1 MKKFIKNHPAEN
13 NRGAS
18 NGLSFQTTQPKSTP
32 MNVKIESVKLVK
44 PRSSLTMGN
53 DLKRIKKNNRPR
65 ASIANNLPRCSI
77 DVVDIAQFQA
87 DLKEFVVT

>member
-1 MKKFIKNHPAEN
+1 
-13 NRGAS
+13 
-18 NGLSFQTTQPKSTP
+18 